1 MVKDWQKLSEEELAN
16 LSEKEVEFYKKLLYA
31 QEGIEFPEKP
41 KEIDSIN
48 IQPDKTV
55 YMVSFLDDIYFEEL
69 GEAKVVIET
78 LKKCKTL
85 GHINKKD
92 WSKETY
98 FELGTP
104 IDYYGNHKTIDVT
117 TKNCYS
123 KESYLKSEET
133 INTYDRLRKKYE
145 QDKNNYERVLEKA
158 IKITEDFT
166 NKLEDARENI
176 ARRKRLSSKYYLEYL
191 PLADNNEEIAMGFMK
206 KAYIIS
212 EEDEKYIKTHKIE
225 ESN

>member
-31 QEGIEFPEKP
+31 QAGIEFPEKP

-48 IQPDKTV
+48 VQPDKTV
-55 YMVSFLDDIYFEEL
+55 YMVSFLHDIYFEEL
-69 GEAKVVIET
+69 GEAKAIIET
-78 LKKCKTL
+78 LKRCKTL

-104 IDYYGNHKTIDVT
+104 VDYYGNHESIDVA

-145 QDKNNYERVLEKA
+145 QDKNNYEKILKRA
-158 IKITEDFT
+158 IEITEDFT
-166 NKLEDARENI
+166 DKLEDARENI
-176 ARRKRLSSKYYLEYL
+176 ARRKRLSNKYYLEYL

-206 KAYIIS
+206 KTYTIS
-212 EEDEKYIKTHKIE
+212 EEDEEYIKTHKIE

>member
-48 IQPDKTV
+48 VQPDKIV
-55 YMVSFLDDIYFEEL
+55 YVVSFLNGICFEEL
-69 GEAKVVIET
+69 GEAKAVIET

-85 GHINKKD
+85 GHINRKD
-92 WSKETY
+92 WSNETY

-104 IDYYGNHKTIDVT
+104 VDYYGNHENINVT

-133 INTYDRLRKKYE
+133 LNIYDRLRKKYE
-145 QDKNNYERVLEKA
+145 QDKNNYEEVLKKA
-158 IKITEDFT
+158 IEITEDFT

-176 ARRKRLSSKYYLEYL
+176 ARRKKLSIKYYLEYL

-206 KAYIIS
+206 KAYTIS
-212 EEDEKYIKTHKIE
+212 KEDEEYIKTYKIE
-225 ESN
+225 ENN

>member
-1 MVKDWQKLSEEELAN
+1 MIKDWQKLSEEELNN

-85 GHINKKD
+85 GHINKKN

-98 FELGTP
+98 FEFKKVEKKL
-104 IDYYGNHKTIDVT
+104 
-117 TKNCYS
+117 
-123 KESYLKSEET
+123 EE
-133 INTYDRLRKKYE
+133 L
-145 QDKNNYERVLEKA
+145 KNNFQENEKE
-158 IKITEDFT
+158 IDFLRFQLILV
-166 NKLEDARENI
+166 N
-176 ARRKRLSSKYYLEYL
+176 
-191 PLADNNEEIAMGFMK
+191 F
-206 KAYIIS
+206 
-212 EEDEKYIKTHKIE
+212 
-225 ESN
+225 